1 MVEVSGIILTYN
13 SEKTIEIPLK
23 NMTGKVDELIVVD
36 TGSTDDTTDI
46 AEEYGAKV
54 VVIPQRLHFGDLRN
68 AAIQKSFGKW
78 IFMLDDDEYIE
89 EKFYGM
95 LRTLIR
101 SNKAD
106 AYKIPR
112 KNYVDGEF
120 KKEFYPDYQ
129 VRLFRRYCRWI
140 YPVHEVLVGA
150 DNILPL
156 DEVNIIHSKA
166 KEKAQ
171 KSAWLWRYLE
181 ELNLGYDLP
190 EHRAGLTK

>member
-1 MVEVSGIILTYN
+1 MVEVSGIILAYN

-23 NMTGKVDELIVVD
+23 NMFGKVDELIVVD

-54 VVIPQRLHFGDLRN
+54 VIIPQRLHFGDLRN

-95 LRTLIR
+95 LRDLIR
-101 SNKAD
+101 YSKAD

-129 VRLFRRYCRWI
+129 ARLFRRYCRWI

-150 DNILPL
+150 NNILPL
-156 DEVNIIHSKA
+156 DAVNIIHSKT

-171 KSAWLWRYLE
+171 RSAWSWKYLE
-181 ELNLGYDLP
+181 EVNLGYDLP
-190 EHRAGLTK
+190 EYRAELTK